1 MAGKNPTLHEVA
13 ERAGVSIATVSRVA
27 RGFGQVSP
35 ATRSKVLAA
44 IDAMNYR
51 PSHFG
56 RALVKRRHGALGLVF
71 PGLRGPYYSEVIHGF
86 EVESVAARMSLMIVG
101 TELLGSAEEQV
112 LGMADRTDGLAI
124 MGGAI
129 PDELVQRLV
138 RRQIPI
144 VTLSRRL
151 LDDIPNVRVDN
162 YFNTVAL
169 TRHLIDVH
177 GYRDLRFIGHIVAAP
192 DAIDRWAGFQQAHR
206 DAGLHP
212 PDAPV
217 PAGYEQTAGARA
229 AEQIFDKPPWPEAIV
244 CGNDELAF
252 GALSAAAARGIRV
265 PHELAI
271 TGWDDIPFARI
282 ATPPLT
288 TVHQPARALGAET
301 ARMLLG
307 RINGLPDPPGEV
319 VLPTRL
325 EIRASCGCAPNLA
338 HDNGTPLPAAATHT
352 GKEETSET
360 IVIEAARD
368 RAAISI

>member
-13 ERAGVSIATVSRVA
+13 AQAGVSIATVSRVA

-35 ATRSKVLAA
+35 ATRGKVLEV
-44 IDAMNYR
+44 IENMNYR

-86 EVESVAARMSLMIVG
+86 ELESVAARMSLMIVG

-112 LGMADRTDGLAI
+112 LGMADRTDGLAV
-124 MGGAI
+124 MGGAVG
-129 PDELVQRLV
+129 DELVQRLV
-138 RRQIPI
+138 RRQIPV
-144 VTLSRRL
+144 VTLSRRQ

-162 YFNTVAL
+162 YSNTVAL

-177 GYRDLRFIGHIVAAP
+177 GYRNLQFIGNIVGAP
-192 DAIDRWAGFQQAHR
+192 DATDRWAGFQQAHR
-206 DAGLHP
+206 EAGLNP
-212 PDAPV
+212 PDDPV
-217 PAGYEQTAGARA
+217 AFGYEQTAGVLA
-229 AEQIFDKPPWPEAIV
+229 ANQIFDRPPWPEAIV

-252 GALSAAAARGIRV
+252 GALSAAAAREIRV
-265 PHELAI
+265 PHDLAI

-288 TVHQPARALGAET
+288 TVHQPARDLGAET
-301 ARMLLG
+301 ARMLLN
-307 RINGLPDPPGEV
+307 RINGLPDPPEEL

-325 EIRASCGCAPNLA
+325 EIRASCGCRPVDIPN
-338 HDNGTPLPAAATHT
+338 NGAPLPAAATGS
-352 GKEETSET
+352 GKEDINETFGSET
-360 IVIEAARD
+360 VRHPTT
-368 RAAISI
+368 